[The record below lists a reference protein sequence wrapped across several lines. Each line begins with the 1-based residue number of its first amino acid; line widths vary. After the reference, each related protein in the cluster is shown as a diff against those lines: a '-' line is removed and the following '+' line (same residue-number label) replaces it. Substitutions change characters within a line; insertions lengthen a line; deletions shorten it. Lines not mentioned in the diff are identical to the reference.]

1 MQNPCYQSKGREE
14 DISLRLLRLLLAQ
27 YTRMDL
33 KDDEMQRL
41 QFIKT
46 SIKYCGWINT
56 FRKFE
61 ILHL

>member
-46 SIKYCGWINT
+46 SIKYCG
-56 FRKFE
+56 
-61 ILHL
+61 